1 MKQSLQYV
9 NIREV
14 LQLLVRRFGL
24 LQKDG
29 AQCCGISVLQSHVI
43 YELSKGARLSLNDL
57 AQILSVDTST
67 LSRQVQQL
75 VEMDMVSRT
84 PDPKDRRYVVL
95 SLAPKGY
102 EEAAAIAATMEVY
115 VQELFRNIPGDKQDQ
130 VMESLQLLSTA
141 MSQSSDCCKPPL

>member
-1 MKQSLQYV
+1 MKQLLQYANV
-9 NIREV
+9 REV

-43 YELSKGARLSLNDL
+43 YELSKGAKVSLNDL

-75 VEMDMVSRT
+75 VEHEMVSRM

-95 SLAPKGY
+95 SLTTKG
-102 EEAAAIAATMEVY
+102 EEQASSIAATMEEY
-115 VQELFRNIPGDKQDQ
+115 VQELFQNIPSDKQAQ
-130 VMESLQLLSTA
+130 VLESLQLLSIA
-141 MSQSSDCCKPPL
+141 MSRSSNCCTPPL

>member
-1 MKQSLQYV
+1 MKQLLQYV
-9 NIREV
+9 NVREV

-29 AQCCGISVLQSHVI
+29 AQCCGISVIQSHVI
-43 YELSKGARLSLNDL
+43 YELSKGTNLSLNDL

-75 VEMDMVSRT
+75 VELEWVSRT

-95 SLAPKGY
+95 SLTAKGN
-102 EEAAAIAATMEVY
+102 EQADAIAEMMAQY
-115 VQELFRNIPGDKQDQ
+115 VQELFRHIPADKKEQ
-130 VMESLQLLSTA
+130 VLESLQLLSTA
-141 MSQSSDCCKPPL
+141 MSQSSSCCTPPL